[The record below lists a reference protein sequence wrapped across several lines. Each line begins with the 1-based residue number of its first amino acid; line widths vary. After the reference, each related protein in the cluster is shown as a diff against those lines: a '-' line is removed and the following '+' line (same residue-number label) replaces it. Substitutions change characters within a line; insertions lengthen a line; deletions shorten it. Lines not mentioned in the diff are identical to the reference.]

1 MHTQWESLAN
11 THILGIAPY
20 EPGKP
25 IEETEREYGVHD
37 AIKLASNE
45 NPLPPSE
52 RVQQAIAAQLGH
64 LNRYPDGSG
73 VYLRQALAK
82 KHGFTQDQIVLG
94 NGSNEL
100 IELAVRTFLKPG
112 DEAIVPHPSFVVYPM
127 IVQASGGIRVM
138 VMLREHRL
146 DLEAMARA
154 ITPMTKMVFVANPNN
169 PTATIVSADE
179 VEAFMARVPERTIV
193 IFDEAYIEFAMG
205 ADFPDTFSYIRQG
218 RKVIVLRTFSK
229 AASLAGLRVGYGV
242 ADADAISL
250 MNRIR
255 QPFNVNSL
263 AQAAA
268 LAAVDDDSHV
278 LECVR
283 MIEAGRHFLYDEFTA
298 LGIRYVPSRANFI
311 LVDVGRSASD
321 IYQRLLKEG
330 VIVRPMTP
338 FGMESALR
346 VTVVGSTKRGIVAV
360 AERLAATR
368 PLGFL
373 GSHPMAGS
381 EKSGWQVARADLFRG
396 TTVIVTPTD
405 ATEPRATKGITALWE
420 ALGARVAA
428 LDPETHDRTVAAI
441 SHLPHVAAWAL
452 VDAVGRFEPGALA
465 FAARG
470 FRDTTRIAASD
481 PPMWRDVLLAN
492 ADAVRASL
500 GAFRAALDDLERL
513 LAAGDAAGI
522 EALLARLKTVREG
535 VA

>member
-52 RVQQAIAAQLGH
+52 RVQQASAAQLGH

-112 DEAIVPHPSFVVYPM
+112 DEAIVPHTSFVVYPM

-179 VEAFMARVPERTIV
+179 VEAFMA
-193 IFDEAYIEFAMG
+193 FAMG

-268 LAAVDDDSHV
+268 LAALEDENHV

-283 MIEAGRHFLYDEFTA
+283 MIEAGRHHLYEEFKR

-346 VTVVGSTKRGIVAV
+346 VTVGTPEENR
-360 AERLAATR
+360 RLVKA
-368 PLGFL
+368 
-373 GSHPMAGS
+373 
-381 EKSGWQVARADLFRG
+381 
-396 TTVIVTPTD
+396 
-405 ATEPRATKGITALWE
+405 
-420 ALGARVAA
+420 
-428 LDPETHDRTVAAI
+428 
-441 SHLPHVAAWAL
+441 
-452 VDAVGRFEPGALA
+452 
-465 FAARG
+465 
-470 FRDTTRIAASD
+470 
-481 PPMWRDVLLAN
+481 
-492 ADAVRASL
+492 
-500 GAFRAALDDLERL
+500 
-513 LAAGDAAGI
+513 
-522 EALLARLKTVREG
+522 LKTVLG
-535 VA
+535 KAPA

>member
-25 IEETEREYGVHD
+25 IEELEREYGVHD

-52 RVQQAIAAQLGH
+52 RVQRAIIAQLAH

-73 VYLRQALAK
+73 FYLRQAVAK

-127 IVQASGGIRVM
+127 IVQAAGGIRVM
-138 VMLREHRL
+138 VMLKDHRL

-169 PTATIVSADE
+169 PTATIVTADE
-179 VEAFMARVPERTIV
+179 VEAFMARMPERTIV
-193 IFDEAYIEFAMG
+193 IFDEAYMEFAMG
-205 ADFPDTFSYIRQG
+205 PDFPNTPEYVRQG

-242 ADADAISL
+242 ADADAIAL

-268 LAAVDDDSHV
+268 LAALEDEPHV
-278 LECVR
+278 QECVR
-283 MIEAGRHFLYDEFTA
+283 MIDTGRQFLYDEFTA

-346 VTVVGSTKRGIVAV
+346 ITVGTPQENR
-360 AERLAATR
+360 RLV
-368 PLGFL
+368 
-373 GSHPMAGS
+373 
-381 EKSGWQVARADLFRG
+381 K
-396 TTVIVTPTD
+396 
-405 ATEPRATKGITALWE
+405 AL
-420 ALGARVAA
+420 
-428 LDPETHDRTVAAI
+428 RTV
-441 SHLPHVAAWAL
+441 
-452 VDAVGRFEPGALA
+452 
-465 FAARG
+465 
-470 FRDTTRIAASD
+470 
-481 PPMWRDVLLAN
+481 
-492 ADAVRASL
+492 L
-500 GAFRAALDDLERL
+500 GKGSA
-513 LAAGDAAGI
+513 
-522 EALLARLKTVREG
+522 
-535 VA
+535 